1 MGRLFGTN
9 GVRGIVNRDLT
20 AEMVMRLAA
29 TAGSFLG
36 RRVLLGRDGRT
47 SSPLFKEATISGLT
61 SVGCNVFDAG
71 LVPTPAL
78 QFAVKSMGFD
88 GGLMVTA
95 SHNPPEFNGVK
106 VIARD
111 GVEIPR
117 EMEDRIE
124 AVYFG
129 DGPKL
134 SPWDEVGAIGSIE
147 VNEHYCNAVISHVDS
162 AAIRKAHFK
171 VSLDP
176 GNGVATLAAPRVA
189 QLLGCAIN
197 TVNAEIDGLFP
208 SRDSEPRPDNLGD
221 LRALVES
228 SGSDL
233 GVAFDGDADRA
244 IFIDEKGE
252 VHWGDRSF
260 ALVVKEFLRE
270 HPRETV
276 ATPVSSSR
284 VVEDVVATGG
294 GRILWT
300 VVGSVVVSRTMLD
313 KGIVMGGEENGGIMY
328 GPHQPVRDGSMAL
341 ALILDIMAKEEKPLS
356 RLLGDLPQYRQ
367 TKGKVPCP
375 NELKER
381 LLNELRGRVEASRVE
396 TIDGLKLW
404 YPDGSWILVRPS
416 GTEPIFRLYAEAEDQ
431 KRANGLVDKH
441 VKIIEEIVEKL
452 RG

>member
-20 AEMVMRLAA
+20 TEKVMRLAA

-36 RRVLLGRDGRT
+36 CRILLGRDGRT
-47 SSPLFKEATISGLT
+47 SSPLFKEAAISGLT

-71 LVPTPAL
+71 LVPIPAL
-78 QFAVKSMGFD
+78 QLAVKGMGFD

-124 AVYFG
+124 GVYFG

-162 AAIRKAHFK
+162 DAIRRAHFK

-176 GNGVATLAAPRVA
+176 GNGVAALAAPRVA

-270 HPRETV
+270 HPRETSGN
-276 ATPVSSSR
+276 ARELFPSCR
-284 VVEDVVATGG
+284 
-294 GRILWT
+294 GR
-300 VVGSVVVSRTMLD
+300 R
-313 KGIVMGGEENGGIMY
+313 
-328 GPHQPVRDGSMAL
+328 RDGRGQDPM
-341 ALILDIMAKEEKPLS
+341 DC
-356 RLLGDLPQYRQ
+356 GRQ
-367 TKGKVPCP
+367 
-375 NELKER
+375 
-381 LLNELRGRVEASRVE
+381 RGGLED
-396 TIDGLKLW
+396 DG
-404 YPDGSWILVRPS
+404 G
-416 GTEPIFRLYAEAEDQ
+416 
-431 KRANGLVDKH
+431 
-441 VKIIEEIVEKL
+441 
-452 RG
+452 